1 MNAREV
7 PDQRAVDLYLELM
20 ISSLTDL
27 LYDNAN
33 TVSLDNV
40 AFQRAIRED
49 GRDWPARAHTM
60 IGVKRL
66 RNIRYCAEEVL
77 KADIPGDF
85 METGVWR
92 GGATIFMRA
101 LLAAYGRSDKRVWVA
116 DSFAG
121 LPKPD
126 EGTYPPDRGDQHHTQ
141 TVLAASLQTVKEN
154 FARYGLLDDQVVFL
168 EGWFRDTLPSCAVE
182 KLSLLRLD
190 GDMYESTILA
200 LESLYPRLAPGGFLI
215 VDDYGA
221 VPACKQ
227 AVHDYRQKADIAEGV
242 IEIDWAG
249 VYWRKR
255 A

>member
-1 MNAREV
+1 MT
-7 PDQRAVDLYLELM
+7 PPIDLYLDLM
-20 ISSLTDL
+20 IRSLTDL
-27 LYDNAN
+27 IYAQND

-40 AFQRAIRED
+40 PFRREVREE
-49 GRDWPARAHTM
+49 GHDWPVRAHTM

-66 RNIRYCAEEVL
+66 ENIRCCAEEVL
-77 KADIPGDF
+77 KANVPGDF

-101 LLAAYGRSDKRVWVA
+101 VLAAYQRADKRVWVA

-121 LPKPD
+121 LPAPD
-126 EGTYPPDRGDQHHTQ
+126 PSSFPADRGDQHHTHPEL
-141 TVLAASLQTVKEN
+141 VSSLTSVKEN
-154 FARYGLLDDQVVFL
+154 FARYNLLDDQVVFL
-168 EGWFRDTLPSCAVE
+168 PGWFRDTLPGCGVE

-190 GDMYESTILA
+190 GDMYESTIIA
-200 LESLYPRLAPGGFLI
+200 LDALYPRLMPGGFLI

-221 VPACKQ
+221 VPACKR
-227 AVHDYRQKADIAEGV
+227 AVHDYRMKHGIAEEIV
-242 IEIDWAG
+242 QIDWAG